1 MKSWIWLM
9 LLLAGCVSVRPMQ
22 MPDGARGYSLNCR
35 PGGHEW
41 ASCMSKATELCGTYT
56 IVSQNI
62 QTNGQ
67 AEMIV
72 ACAK

>member
-1 MKSWIWLM
+1 MKKWVWLP
-9 LLLAGCVSVRPMQ
+9 LLLAGCVSVKPLR
-22 MPDGARGYSLNCR
+22 MPDGSQGYSINCR

-41 ASCMSKATELCGTYT
+41 ASCMDKAAELCGKYT

-72 ACAK
+72 ACH